1 MTTRKFQNCFLS
13 SEKMQTLYGSF
24 MSRVAS
30 NTSKKN
36 QSLLLQSD
44 EQKVSQDLLMSQ
56 LQADMLKD
64 WK

>member
-1 MTTRKFQNCFLS
+1 
-13 SEKMQTLYGSF
+13 MQTLYGSF

-30 NTSKKN
+30 NTSKKPH
-36 QSLLLQSD
+36 QSLLLTE
-44 EQKVSQDLLMSQ
+44 EQKVSQELLMNQ